1 MRILIRIFFIFF
13 LVSASFSDTEKGSA
27 TFYSSAFNGRKTSSG
42 EVFNNNLLTAAHK
55 SIAFGRMV
63 KVTNS
68 KNDSVV
74 ILKIND
80 RLPKS
85 SSHVIDVTLAAA
97 KKLNFV
103 QNGSAP
109 VTIEVLSEKN
119 EDTKMHKGINGY

>member
-1 MRILIRIFFIFF
+1 MRILRRIFFIFL

-27 TFYSSAFNGRKTSSG
+27 TFYSNAFNGRRTSSG
-42 EVFNNNLLTAAHK
+42 EVFSNNLLTAAHK

-103 QNGSAP
+103 RNGSAP

-119 EDTKMHKGINGY
+119 EDTKMH

>member
-1 MRILIRIFFIFF
+1 MRILKGLFFIF
-13 LVSASFSDTEKGSA
+13 LLLSASFSDTEKGSA
-27 TFYSSAFNGRKTSSG
+27 TFYSNAFNGRRTSSG

-55 SIAFGRMV
+55 SMAFGTMV
-63 KVTNS
+63 KVRNI

-85 SSHVIDVTLAAA
+85 SSHIIDVTLAAA

-103 QNGSAP
+103 RNGIAT
-109 VTIEVLSEKN
+109 VTMEVLSAEN
-119 EDTKMHKGINGY
+119 EDTKQH

>member
-1 MRILIRIFFIFF
+1 MRILTGIFFIFL

-27 TFYSSAFNGRKTSSG
+27 TFYSNAFNGRRTSSG

-55 SIAFGRMV
+55 SMAFGTTV
-63 KVTNS
+63 KVTNI

-85 SSHVIDVTLAAA
+85 SSHIIDVTLAAA

-103 QNGSAP
+103 RNGIAT
-109 VTIEVLSEKN
+109 VTIEVLSAKN
-119 EDTKMHKGINGY
+119 EDTKEH

>member
-1 MRILIRIFFIFF
+1 MRILIGIFFIFL

-27 TFYSSAFNGRKTSSG
+27 TFYSNAFNGRRTSSG

-55 SIAFGRMV
+55 SMAFGTTV
-63 KVTNS
+63 KVTNI

-85 SSHVIDVTLAAA
+85 SSHIIDVTLAAA
-97 KKLNFV
+97 KK
-103 QNGSAP
+103 
-109 VTIEVLSEKN
+109 T
-119 EDTKMHKGINGY
+119 

>member
-1 MRILIRIFFIFF
+1 MRIFTGIFFIFL

-55 SIAFGRMV
+55 SIAFGTMV

-74 ILKIND
+74 VLKIND

-85 SSHVIDVTLAAA
+85 SSHIIDVTLAAA

-103 QNGSAP
+103 RNGMAS
-109 VTIEVLSEKN
+109 VTIEVLTTKN
-119 EDTKMHKGINGY
+119 EDTKQP

>member
-1 MRILIRIFFIFF
+1 MRILIRIFFIFL

-27 TFYSSAFNGRKTSSG
+27 TFYSNAFNGRRTSSG
-42 EVFNNNLLTAAHK
+42 EVFSNNLLTAAHK

-103 QNGSAP
+103 RNGSAP

-119 EDTKMHKGINGY
+119 EDTKMH

>member
-1 MRILIRIFFIFF
+1 MRILIRIFFIFL

-27 TFYSSAFNGRKTSSG
+27 TFYSNAFNGRRTSSG
-42 EVFNNNLLTAAHK
+42 EVFSNDLLTAAHK

-85 SSHVIDVTLAAA
+85 SSHVVDVTLAAA

-103 QNGSAP
+103 RNGSAP

-119 EDTKMHKGINGY
+119 EDTKMH

>member
-1 MRILIRIFFIFF
+1 MRIFTGIFFIF
-13 LVSASFSDTEKGSA
+13 LLLSASFSDVEKGSA
-27 TFYSSAFNGRKTSSG
+27 SFYSNAFNGRRTSSG

-55 SIAFGRMV
+55 SIAFGTMV

-85 SSHVIDVTLAAA
+85 SSHLIDVTLAAA

-103 QNGSAP
+103 RNGMAS
-109 VTIEVLSEKN
+109 VTIEVLSTKN
-119 EDTKMHKGINGY
+119 EDTKQH

>member
-1 MRILIRIFFIFF
+1 MRIFTGIFFIFL

-55 SIAFGRMV
+55 SIAFGTMV

-85 SSHVIDVTLAAA
+85 SSHIIDVTLAAA

-103 QNGSAP
+103 RNGMAS
-109 VTIEVLSEKN
+109 VTIEVLTTKN
-119 EDTKMHKGINGY
+119 EDTKQP

>member
-1 MRILIRIFFIFF
+1 MRIFTGIFFIFLF
-13 LVSASFSDTEKGSA
+13 FSVSYSDTEKGRAS
-27 TFYSSAFNGRKTSSG
+27 FYSNAFNGRRTSSG
-42 EVFNNNLLTAAHK
+42 EVFNNHLLTAAHK
-55 SIAFGRMV
+55 SIAFGKMV

-85 SSHVIDVTLAAA
+85 SSHIIDVTLAAA

-103 QNGSAP
+103 RNGIAT
-109 VTIEVLSEKN
+109 VTIEVLPTEN
-119 EDTKMHKGINGY
+119 EETKQH

>member
-1 MRILIRIFFIFF
+1 MRILKGLFFIF
-13 LVSASFSDTEKGSA
+13 LLLSASFSDTEKGSA
-27 TFYSSAFNGRKTSSG
+27 TFYSNAFNGRRTSSG

-55 SIAFGRMV
+55 SMAFGTMV
-63 KVTNS
+63 KVRNI

-85 SSHVIDVTLAAA
+85 SSHIIDVTLAAA

-103 QNGSAP
+103 RNGIAT
-109 VTIEVLSEKN
+109 VTMEVLSTEN
-119 EDTKMHKGINGY
+119 EDTKQH

>member
-1 MRILIRIFFIFF
+1 MRNFTGLFFIFS
-13 LVSASFSDTEKGSA
+13 LLSATLSDTEKGSA
-27 TFYSSAFNGRKTSSG
+27 TFYSSAFNGRRTSSG

-55 SIAFGRMV
+55 TIAFGTTV
-63 KVTNS
+63 KVTNI

-85 SSHVIDVTLAAA
+85 SSHIIDVTMAAA

-103 QNGSAP
+103 RNGSAP
-109 VTIEVLSEKN
+109 VIIEVLSEKN
-119 EDTKMHKGINGY
+119 EDTKKH

>member
-1 MRILIRIFFIFF
+1 MRSLTGIFFIFL
-13 LVSASFSDTEKGSA
+13 LVSASLSDTEKGSA
-27 TFYSSAFNGRKTSSG
+27 TFYSNAFNGRRTSSG

-55 SIAFGRMV
+55 TMAFGTTV
-63 KVTNS
+63 KVTNV

-85 SSHVIDVTLAAA
+85 SGHIIDVTLAAA

-103 QNGSAP
+103 RNGIAS
-109 VTIEVLSEKN
+109 VTIEVLSTKN
-119 EDTKMHKGINGY
+119 EDTKQH